1 MELQHPYVGVMT
13 AHGLTFGGDQRQSR
27 DAVLRRC
34 GCGLVAAADL
44 LRYLWRFHPDCRMPA
59 PYMALKGEEWTQEQY
74 DALLRRLRQR
84 YFPLFYPTGL
94 NGLGLALGLNRL
106 FRRLHMPYTARW
118 GVPRAVL
125 FETMEEMLRQDL
137 PVILSVGPNFPRVW
151 RRERLLMQREGCAG
165 MTGVRAHYMTI
176 TALDET
182 TITVSSWGQK
192 YRIRR
197 SDYSR
202 YVRRSSSPL
211 VSNLLWLR
219 PKQGSEVTP

>member
-1 MELQHPYVGVMT
+1 MELQHPYVSVMT
-13 AHGLTFGGDQRQSR
+13 ARGATFGGDQRQSR

-34 GCGLVAAADL
+34 GCGVVAAADL
-44 LRYLWRFHPDCRMPA
+44 LRYLDRFHPDCRVPA
-59 PYMALKGEEWTQEQY
+59 LDALRGEEWTQEQY
-74 DALLRRLRQR
+74 EALLQRLRRR
-84 YFPLFYPTGL
+84 YFPLLYPTGL
-94 NGLGLALGLNRL
+94 NGLTLALGLNRL
-106 FRRLHMPYTARW
+106 FRRHMPYTARW

-125 FETMEEMLRQDL
+125 FEVMEEMLRQDL

-151 RRERLLMQREGCAG
+151 RRERLLMQGEGCAG
-165 MTGVRAHYMTI
+165 MTGVRAHYMTV

-182 TITVSSWGQK
+182 TITVSSWGRK

-202 YVRRSSSPL
+202 YVRCCSSPL

-219 PKQGSEVTP
+219 PKQGREVMQ

>member
-34 GCGLVAAADL
+34 GCGVVAAADL
-44 LRYLWRFHPDCRMPA
+44 LRYLDRFHPDCRVPA
-59 PYMALKGEEWTQEQY
+59 LDAVQGDGWTQEQY
-74 DALLRRLRQR
+74 DALLRRLRLR

-94 NGLGLALGLNRL
+94 NGLTLALGLNLL
-106 FRRLHMPYTARW
+106 FRRQHIPYTARW

-125 FETMEEMLRQDL
+125 FEVMEEMLRQDL
-137 PVILSVGPNFPRVW
+137 PVILSVGPNFPQVW
-151 RRERLLMQREGCAG
+151 RRERLAMRRCDTGSE
-165 MTGVRAHYMTI
+165 TGVRAHYMTVI
-176 TALDET
+176 ALDET

-202 YVRRSSSPL
+202 YVRCSSSSL

-219 PKQGSEVTP
+219 PEQGSEAAK

>member
-34 GCGLVAAADL
+34 GCGVVAAADL
-44 LRYLWRFHPDCRMPA
+44 LRYLGRFHPDCRVTVLDA
-59 PYMALKGEEWTQEQY
+59 VQEDEWTQEQY
-74 DALLRRLRQR
+74 DALLRRLRLR

-94 NGLGLALGLNRL
+94 NGLALALGLNRL

-125 FETMEEMLRQDL
+125 FEVMDEMLRQDL

-151 RRERLLMQREGCAG
+151 RRDRLPMQREGCAG
-165 MTGVRAHYMTI
+165 KTSVRAHYMTV

-182 TITVSSWGQK
+182 SITVSSWGQK

-219 PKQGSEVTP
+219 PRQGSEEAK